1 MLSYKIVYT
10 EVMENLRNG
19 TSFQGGEPDLIRLEG
34 VSWNCEAENEVH
46 AINQL
51 LNSVEQMQG
60 TKVGCIESVKIDV
73 YKTFPV

>member
-19 TSFQGGEPDLIRLEG
+19 TSFQGGEPDPIRLEG
-34 VSWNCEAENEVH
+34 VNWECEAENEVH

-60 TKVGCIESVKIDV
+60 TKVACIESVKIDV
-73 YKTFPV
+73 YKTFPI